1 MLLGLLS
8 ESAGEADS
16 ALRLKLIIRTDFFVK
31 VAFAMIVC
39 EQQSA
44 IVIFLVVGALIA
56 QLGERQTEDLKV
68 PCSIHGQSREISTII
83 PCNEVKMCAYC
94 KKYKGRNTCV
104 LLRNTTLASDRHPLM
119 SLC

>member
-16 ALRLKLIIRTDFFVK
+16 ALRGILIIRTDFFVK

-68 PCSIHGQSREISTII
+68 PCSIHGQSREISNIT
-83 PCNEVKMCAYC
+83 PCNA
-94 KKYKGRNTCV
+94 
-104 LLRNTTLASDRHPLM
+104 A
-119 SLC
+119 